1 MNPFRALGL
10 CLLLAPAGLAAGQV
24 HVQSPAILV
33 LADTAAT
40 APAGGHPGFWATI
53 RTPAGKNLLYYDPS
67 NPTFGTSRMV
77 FNLDGNPYDLQ
88 SANPVYL
95 PVTATGSGLGA
106 AISMGKSVG
115 SWDIGA
121 TYTIVNNPH
130 TGTGAD
136 TVMIQ
141 GWVRNGS
148 SSALAVGLRMLL
160 DVEIIDSTHDGAPLS
175 TDNGLHTITS
185 NSLFESASTL
195 LPSDW
200 WTYDQVPNPTLAA
213 RGVTW
218 GNQFGPAATQPD
230 ALELCQWPDVA
241 AVDYYLPDQ
250 NPGQNFP
257 APSSSDTCAV
267 LWYTGTGH
275 AQGGAY
281 QAAPG
286 QTLMFTTYYGL
297 NQGSLLATLTP
308 DRSYSPTS
316 TPSISPTITPTGTI
330 SPTFSVSPTRSPSFT
345 ASPSFTV
352 SPTFTASPTRT
363 ATFTA
368 SPSFTASPT
377 VTPSFTATSSY
388 TVSPTWTL
396 SATPSDSPTRT
407 LSSTPSAS
415 PTITQTLTASPSF
428 TASPTA
434 SASPTV
440 TPTVPPNLV
449 LSPWPPNPDPGGPG
463 GIYLPYVLSCDAQVK
478 IRIFDISGEKVRD
491 LAPFQGHLGSNEQH
505 WDELNDN
512 GHSVA
517 NGVFLGHY
525 VATRGGQ
532 SADCW
537 VKMALA
543 R

>member
-1 MNPFRALGL
+1 MITLHALGL
-10 CLLLAPAGLAAGQV
+10 CLLLAPTGLGARQV
-24 HVQSPAILV
+24 QVQSPAILV

-53 RTPAGKNLLYYDPS
+53 RTTGSRNLLYYDPN
-67 NPTFGTSRMV
+67 NPTFGTSRLV
-77 FNLDGNPYDLQ
+77 FDLAGNPYDLQ
-88 SANPVYL
+88 SANPVYV

-106 AISMGKSVG
+106 SITMAKSVG
-115 SWDIGA
+115 SWHIGA

-141 GWVRNGS
+141 GWVKNDGL
-148 SSALAVGLRMLL
+148 SAVSVGLRILL

-175 TDNGLHTITS
+175 IDNGLSNITR
-185 NSLFESASTL
+185 NSLFEAASGMV
-195 LPSDW
+195 PSDW
-200 WTYDQVPNPTLAA
+200 WTYDKVPSPSLAA

-218 GNQFGPAATQPD
+218 GNQFGPTATQPD

-241 AVDYYLPDQ
+241 AVDYYLPDP

-257 APSSSDTCAV
+257 SAATSDTCAV

-275 AQGGAY
+275 AQGGSY

-286 QTLMFTTYYGL
+286 QTLLFTTYYGL
-297 NQGSLLATLTP
+297 NQGGLLATLTP

-316 TPSISPTITPTGTI
+316 TPSVSPTITPTGTI
-330 SPTFSVSPTRSPSFT
+330 SPTFTVSPTRSPSFT

-363 ATFTA
+363 PSYTA

-377 VTPSFTATSSY
+377 VTPTFTSSPSY

-396 SATPSDSPTRT
+396 SSTPSASPTWT
-407 LSSTPSAS
+407 LSSTPSDS
-415 PTITQTLTASPSF
+415 PTITQTLTATPSF
-428 TASPTA
+428 TSSPTA
-434 SASPTV
+434 SASPTAS
-440 TPTVPPNLV
+440 PTVPPNLV
-449 LSPWPPNPDPGGPG
+449 LSPRPPNPDPGGPG
-463 GIYLPYVLSCDAQVK
+463 GIYLPYVLSCDAQVR
-478 IRIFDISGEKVRD
+478 IRIFDIAGEKVRD
-491 LAPFQGHLGSNEQH
+491 LAPFQGRLGSNEQH

-512 GHSVA
+512 GMSVA

-525 VATRGGQ
+525 VASRGGQ